1 MMSEIIMV
9 FASMTGNTEEM
20 ANAIAEGIRESGKEL
35 EINDI
40 IEIPTASKLEA
51 FDGILLGS
59 YTWGEGDLPD
69 EFLDIYEEM
78 EEIDLSGKKAVVFGS
93 GDTVYDQYGGAVDI
107 LIEKLKE
114 RGAEVV
120 LEGLKVNTN
129 PSPDDIQNCKE
140 FGREFVKLLNK

>member
-1 MMSEIIMV
+1 MSEMIMV

-20 ANAIAEGIRESGKEL
+20 ANAIAEGIRQTGNDL

-40 IEIPTASKLEA
+40 IESPSASRLEK

-69 EFLDIYEEM
+69 EFLDLYEEM
-78 EEIDLSGKKAVVFGS
+78 DEINLSGKKAVVFGS
-93 GDTVYDQYGGAVDI
+93 GDTAYDQYAGAVDI

-114 RGAEVV
+114 RGAEIV
-120 LEGLKVNTN
+120 LEGLKVDTS
-129 PSPDDIQNCKE
+129 PSPDDIENCKE
-140 FGREFVKLLNK
+140 FGKEFARHLNK